1 MSESS
6 DEDEA
11 RALPDYISYTLALDT
26 GVDAETTLTT
36 VRAWLDTGGEIEG
49 RDPNGDTALISASYH
64 DRVEVVELL
73 LARGADLSARSFT
86 DDFPALHTAVIFS
99 NTGLSPPE
107 VECRARMVSLLLSA
121 GADVHAKVGYGIPGK
136 TVIAAFSEGGCD
148 RDVLKL
154 LLRAGAS
161 LDLPKDPVSE
171 IRTRISKASESAD
184 RISALR
190 ECAELMS
197 SVRDAGGWQDYVLAP
212 RRALLRLRS
221 LRARGRAQPTAATP
235 EQVKRLL
242 DPNLPNELL
251 GTIFAYWKES
261 P

>member
-36 VRAWLDTGGEIEG
+36 VRAWLDTGSDVEG
-49 RDPNGDTALISASYH
+49 RGYRGDTTLIMASFYN
-64 DRVEVVELL
+64 RVEVVELL
-73 LARGADLSARSFT
+73 LDRGANVNAKSLEDNFT
-86 DDFPALHTAVIFS
+86 ALHCVVIPEAGHEPLAV
-99 NTGLSPPE
+99 E
-107 VECRARMVSLLLSA
+107 RRARTFSLLLSA
-121 GADVHAKVGYGIPGK
+121 GADVHK
-136 TVIAAFSEGGCD
+136 TAGGASVIAKFFEAGCD
-148 RDVLKL
+148 RDVLVQ

-161 LDLPKDPVSE
+161 LEDLPTDPVSE
-171 IRTRISKASESAD
+171 LRTRLSDSANLCFP
-184 RISALR
+184 ALS

-197 SVRDAGGWQDYVLAP
+197 SVCDAGGVWRDYVLAP

-235 EQVKRLL
+235 EYAKRLL

-251 GTIFAYWKES
+251 GTIFAYWRERV
-261 P
+261 